1 LFILSTGLFTQ
12 SLSNLLKRRRGCK
25 VIKGIRERVERERE
39 RERERREREEREE
52 EESRYDVVVW

>member
-25 VIKGIRERVERERE
+25 VIKGIRERRER
-39 RERERREREEREE
+39 RERERRERGGGE
-52 EESRYDVVVW
+52 